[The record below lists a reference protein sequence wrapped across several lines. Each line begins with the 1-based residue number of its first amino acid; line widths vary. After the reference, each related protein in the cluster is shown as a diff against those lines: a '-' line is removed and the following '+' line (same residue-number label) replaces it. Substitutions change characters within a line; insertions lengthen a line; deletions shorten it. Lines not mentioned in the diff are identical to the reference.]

1 MLINCEDCFL
11 VETMKYCFE
20 TQTFLSSM
28 TQNSA
33 AKNESGLENAL
44 KTR

>member
-28 TQNSA
+28 TQT
-33 AKNESGLENAL
+33 L
-44 KTR
+44 KPKMKVVLKML